1 MLSCFSHV
9 QLFVTLWT
17 VAHQAPC
24 PWDSPGK
31 NIGVGCY
38 VLLQGIFPTQGPN
51 PHLLCLLHWQSGH
64 LLLVLPGKPSSHYPI
79 LSKASIFLTC
89 SPSVLPSQPG
99 SAAPSANFLPPSL
112 THSHQGDPSR
122 LQIPSCH
129 TPALNPS
136 VSSQVDLS
144 LHDTC
149 QQVLLCVTS
158 ACSGACSTTAA
169 SEGSFQS
176 PAQSGS
182 HLHTLPPL
190 PGARF
195 LTLRDG
201 RFEAAI
207 NALACL
213 HPQMAASVLSPGT

>member
-1 MLSCFSHV
+1 M
-9 QLFVTLWT
+9 
-17 VAHQAPC
+17 PC
-24 PWDSPGK
+24 PPPGD
-31 NIGVGCY
+31 
-38 VLLQGIFPTQGPN
+38 LPN
-51 PHLLCLLHWQSGH
+51 PGAKPTSLSLLHWQTGY
-64 LLLVLPGKPSSHYPI
+64 LLLAPPGKPSSHHPV
-79 LSKASIFLTC
+79 LSKASIFLIC

-99 SAAPSANFLPPSL
+99 SAAPSANFLPPSP

-136 VSSQVDLS
+136 LPSRVGLS
-144 LHDTC
+144 LHDMC
-149 QQVLLCVTS
+149 QQVLLCVSS

-169 SEGSFQS
+169 SEGSFKS

-190 PGARF
+190 PGACF

-201 RFEAAI
+201 RFEAAT